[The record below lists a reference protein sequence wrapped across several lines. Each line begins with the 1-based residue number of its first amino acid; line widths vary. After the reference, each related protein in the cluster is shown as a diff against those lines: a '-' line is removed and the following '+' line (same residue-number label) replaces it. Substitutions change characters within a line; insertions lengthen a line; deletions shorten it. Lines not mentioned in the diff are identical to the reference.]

1 MRWLDGITDSTD
13 MRLSTLREIVGQG
26 RTPGV
31 LLSIGLQRVG
41 RDVVTKQQQQIR
53 YNTGNSTQYSVITY
67 MRKGASLV
75 AQTIRDLPVMQ
86 ETWVESLGWEDPLE
100 EEIATHTSILAWKI
114 PKTEE
119 PGRLQATGLQRV
131 GHD

>member
-1 MRWLDGITDSTD
+1 MNT
-13 MRLSTLREIVGQG
+13 
-26 RTPGV
+26 
-31 LLSIGLQRVG
+31 
-41 RDVVTKQQQQIR
+41 DVVLHTFRPSKYTNQSFS
-53 YNTGNSTQYSVITY
+53 TGILAISYASFW
-67 MRKGASLV
+67 ASLV